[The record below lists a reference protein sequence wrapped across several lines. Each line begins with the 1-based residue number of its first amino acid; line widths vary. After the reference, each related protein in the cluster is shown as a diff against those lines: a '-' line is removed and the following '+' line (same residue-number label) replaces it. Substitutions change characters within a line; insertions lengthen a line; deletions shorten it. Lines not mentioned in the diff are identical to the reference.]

1 MRSGYENAILGQ
13 GGSPGS
19 HVVLG
24 NEESYNVL
32 ISVWN
37 VSLAVE
43 LHCVNDAEVVGN
55 EIDTSWLWSLR
66 CI

>member
-19 HVVLG
+19 RVVLG

-32 ISVWN
+32 ITV
-37 VSLAVE
+37 LMM
-43 LHCVNDAEVVGN
+43 
-55 EIDTSWLWSLR
+55 
-66 CI
+66 